1 MKKNPKQPSQ
11 TEPFVSVDSVS
22 ILPKIEEKIKNKVH
36 LLQEKRRIESIL
48 VAHNDILEEH
58 ELVELQKQLSSI
70 NQSLT
75 RKNFKDEFK
84 GFIYTLD
91 DFENTQ
97 EFFWLIDKVIPSN
110 SLGVFYGA
118 SGSGKTTLILHYIS
132 MILHQYPQV
141 YIFYIDGDMGTQN
154 IKNAGVTT
162 LMELFSNRFVYAGK
176 NIDGDFSE
184 IAQRFVEKIVF
195 EQQKHLSRYYLLIED
210 SLNLIAKKRNGFI
223 VVEQLYRLEKQL
235 RSAGGG
241 VIVIHH
247 TNKQGLFA
255 DSQQIENYAD
265 YMYKIERNDF
275 NNTLLLKPVKASRYD
290 IEEKA
295 YMIQDRKITK
305 EMPYSEANI
314 SSIEAQ
320 FISEVQAILGDL
332 GEINQSELIKE
343 LQMTLNTL
351 KLGTKRAIKWLEKW
365 ANESKWC
372 REKRPEQK
380 NAVVYFLQDTSLQNS
395 ETDKLPN
402 GDLHILIQDD
412 KGELC

>member
-11 TEPFVSVDSVS
+11 TELFVSVNSVS

-36 LLQEKRRIESIL
+36 LLQEKKRIESIL

-70 NQSLT
+70 NQFLT

-141 YIFYIDGDMGTQN
+141 YIFYIDGDMGAQN
-154 IKNAGVTT
+154 IKNAGATT

-195 EQQKHLSRYYLLIED
+195 EQQKHIGRYYLLIED

-223 VVEQLYRLEKQL
+223 DVEQLYRLEKQL

-241 VIVIHH
+241 IVVIHH

-265 YMYKIERNDF
+265 YMYKVERNDF

-295 YMIQDRKITK
+295 YLIEDRQIVREVIYKD
-305 EMPYSEANI
+305 ANI
-314 SSIEAQ
+314 SATEST
-320 FISEVQAILGDL
+320 FIQEVQAILGDV
-332 GEINQSELIKE
+332 GELNQSDLLKE
-343 LQMTLNTL
+343 LQSTLNSL
-351 KLGTKRAIKWLEKW
+351 KIGIKRATRWLEKW
-365 ANESKWC
+365 AEELKWI
-372 REKRPEQK
+372 RERRPEQK
-380 NAVVYFLQDTSLQNS
+380 NAVFYYLQDCQSEKLQNS
-395 ETDKLPN
+395 ENID
-402 GDLHILIQDD
+402 IQ
-412 KGELC
+412 GT

>member
-241 VIVIHH
+241 IVVIHH

-265 YMYKIERNDF
+265 YMYKVERNDF

-295 YMIQDRKITK
+295 YLIEDRQIVREVIYKD
-305 EMPYSEANI
+305 ANI
-314 SSIEAQ
+314 SATEST
-320 FISEVQAILGDL
+320 FIQEVQAILGDV
-332 GEINQSELIKE
+332 GELNQSDLLKE
-343 LQMTLNTL
+343 LQSTLNSL
-351 KLGTKRAIKWLEKW
+351 KIGIKRATRWLEKW
-365 ANESKWC
+365 AEELKWI
-372 REKRPEQK
+372 RERRPEQK
-380 NAVVYFLQDTSLQNS
+380 NAVFYYLQNCQSEKLQNS
-395 ETDKLPN
+395 ENID
-402 GDLHILIQDD
+402 IQ
-412 KGELC
+412 GT